1 MKSSFV
7 DFSFVFALFA
17 ILSATRPIS
26 ASPTSSFSTL
36 ERRGDGP
43 QWSGIEKLFV
53 FGASYANT
61 FFKSGPDDLPSP
73 ARPWGNSGRSTA
85 GQGTTNANGPNFVM
99 YLTDTFNDSQI
110 LTYNFAFPGA
120 SISRAATGGK
130 PGNDLVEQVQGTFRS
145 AYTPDGARAAK
156 KSMRTQWQSD
166 TSLFLFF
173 FGINDLQAVYSKE
186 NYAAL
191 LDKDFEAYE
200 EQLDALYTSGARNF
214 LLLNTP
220 PMEIMPDFTAKGGVG
235 TRVTALAR
243 RQIKRSVEAF
253 NARLSSLIISFQVAN
268 PEASIAVFDTHALFT
283 EMQSSLEAANALT
296 EQYGS
301 NRIEHLDDAC
311 PAYSKDGEAYL
322 GSDDFFD
329 ESCEVPV
336 SAYYWLNRLHPT
348 WSVHK
353 VMAGRIAEFLSGW
366 SP

>member
-1 MKSSFV
+1 
-7 DFSFVFALFA
+7 
-17 ILSATRPIS
+17 
-26 ASPTSSFSTL
+26 
-36 ERRGDGP
+36 
-43 QWSGIEKLFV
+43 
-53 FGASYANT
+53 
-61 FFKSGPDDLPSP
+61 
-73 ARPWGNSGRSTA
+73 
-85 GQGTTNANGPNFVM
+85 M

-120 SISRAATGGK
+120 SVSRAATGGK

-145 AYTPDGARAAK
+145 AYTPDGARAAR

-173 FGINDLQAVYSKE
+173 FGINDLQAVYK
-186 NYAAL
+186 
-191 LDKDFEAYE
+191 
-200 EQLDALYTSGARNF
+200 QLDALYTSGARNF

-220 PMEIMPDFTAKGGVG
+220 PMEIMPDFTGKGGVG

-253 NARLSSLIISFQVAN
+253 NARLSSLVTSFQVAN
-268 PEASIAVFDTHALFT
+268 PEASISVFDMHALFN

-336 SAYYWLNRLHPT
+336 PAYFWLNRLHPT